1 MRGQQG
7 TCLCAPGRHEKSLG
21 STNAAQS
28 PIPKRILVGIPFL
41 ASPPGLGGNG
51 FPQKNLTPG
60 PIWELGCGISSD
72 PILSASCQAHQNTSR
87 SRGSRRGGRPGAPS
101 SHAEHLPSGS
111 SGTASSHGPAARS
124 YGSAAAGIGR
134 ERFVH
139 RHTKI
144 KNN

>member
-1 MRGQQG
+1 MHGQLEGTRRAWGLQTQPKAPFPKGSWWGSPSSPRHQG
-7 TCLCAPGRHEKSLG
+7 WEGTA
-21 STNAAQS
+21 
-28 PIPKRILVGIPFL
+28 
-41 ASPPGLGGNG
+41 
-51 FPQKNLTPG
+51 FPRKNLTPG

-72 PILSASCQAHQNTSR
+72 PIPSASCQAHQNTSR